1 MENENDKVGQVLGR
15 AFELAHSF
23 EHEYVTLE
31 HILSVLLEDDEISDL
46 LTSVAVD
53 KSAVQDTLNQWLRD
67 NEDIRVPGMSKPRK
81 TATLERTFNRAF
93 MQALFMGRH
102 TMNPVDLLSSIL
114 SEKNSHANFFLSHA
128 GLNKDKI
135 MKHINDTNV
144 ARDESIDNARKA
156 GDKVLNKYCINLNA
170 QSKAGKIDPLIGR
183 ENEVSTMVDIM
194 ARRKKN
200 NVILVGEPGVGKTA
214 LVEGMA
220 RMITEGRVPSTL
232 KNKTIYSLDLA
243 SLLAGTKF
251 RGEFEERIKSIIA
264 ALEQRDDAMLFI
276 DEIHQIMGAG
286 SGSSGAMDAANI
298 LKPSLSRGSIRCI
311 GSTTYEEFRKHF
323 EKDRAL
329 IRRFTKVDVEEMSVD
344 STKHM
349 LRQLMPSYSEFHKVG
364 VSEDAMDLAVDLS
377 KQHILDRQL
386 PDKAIDILDAAMAKM
401 RVRGVENGVVGIDE
415 IREEIAKQARIPA
428 AQLSED
434 QKIGVL
440 ELESRIKTNVFGQE
454 PAVDRL
460 LDAVYIARAG
470 LKDVE
475 RQMGCYFFVGPPGT
489 GKTEV
494 AVQLS
499 QGLGVPLLR
508 YDMSE
513 FMEAHKVA
521 SLIGSP
527 PGYVG
532 YSDGAAGSGR
542 LINDL
547 EKSPNCVL
555 LFDEV
560 EKAHPEVLN
569 ILLSLMDT
577 GLVTSSNGK
586 TVNARNST
594 IILTSN
600 LGAADAEKKSIGFN
614 STFKDD
620 AIGDAVTKHFP
631 PEFRNRLDAVV
642 EFGRLK
648 PEVLGNIAEKFL
660 RNLNKQLVTDDREL
674 KLKLSESARDLL
686 VKEGYSETM
695 GARPMKRVINE
706 RIKKPLS
713 RHILFDGW
721 TSGVVNIDSADGKEF
736 QLSYEPAE

>member
-1 MENENDKVGQVLGR
+1 MENENDRIGQVLGK
-15 AFELAHSF
+15 AFELAHHY

-31 HILSVLLEDDEISDL
+31 HILSVLLNEDEITELMTDIKIDHAS
-46 LTSVAVD
+46 
-53 KSAVQDTLNQWLRD
+53 VQDLLNQWLKD
-67 NEDIRVPGMSKPRK
+67 NEDIRVPGLEKPRK

-102 TMNPVDLLSSIL
+102 AMAPVDLLTSIL
-114 SEKNSHANFFLSHA
+114 SEKNSHANYFLVQA
-128 GLNKDKI
+128 GLNKEKI
-135 MKHINDTNV
+135 MKHINENNIAKDDSAAN
-144 ARDESIDNARKA
+144 IRKQ
-156 GDKVLNKYCINLNA
+156 GDKILNKYCVNLNA
-170 QSKAGKIDPLIGR
+170 HSKAGKIDPLIGR
-183 ENEVSTMVDIM
+183 EDEVASMVDIM

-200 NVILVGEPGVGKTA
+200 NIILVGEPGVGKTA

-220 RMITEGRVPSTL
+220 RMITEGHVPNTL

-243 SLLAGTKF
+243 ALLAGTKF
-251 RGEFEERIKSIIA
+251 RGEFEERIKSIIS

-286 SGSSGAMDAANI
+286 AGSNGAMDAANI
-298 LKPSLSRGSIRCI
+298 LKPSLSKGTIRCI

-329 IRRFTKVDVEEMSVD
+329 IRRFTKVDVEEMSVE
-344 STKHM
+344 STKNM
-349 LRQLMPSYSEFHKVG
+349 LRQLMPSYAEFHKITVTD
-364 VSEDAMDLAVDLS
+364 DAIDLAVDLS

-401 RVRGVENGVVGIDE
+401 RVRGIENGVVGVEE
-415 IREEIAKQARIPA
+415 IRAEIAKQARIPA

-440 ELESRIKTNVFGQE
+440 ELESRIKTNVFGQD

-470 LKDVE
+470 LKDIE
-475 RQMGCYFFVGPPGT
+475 RPMGCYLFAGPTGT

-499 QGLGVPLLR
+499 LGLGIPLLR

-513 FMEAHKVA
+513 FMEAHKIA

-586 TVNARNST
+586 TVNARNAT
-594 IILTSN
+594 IIMTSN
-600 LGAADAEKKSIGFN
+600 LGAADAERKSIGFN
-614 STFKDD
+614 SKFKDD
-620 AIGDAVTKHFP
+620 AISDAVSKHFP

-648 PEVLGNIAEKFL
+648 PEVLGNIAEKFM

-713 RHILFDGW
+713 RHILFDNW
-721 TSGVVNIDSADGKEF
+721 SSGVVNIDSDGKEF
-736 QLSYEPAE
+736 QLSYEQAE

>member
-1 MENENDKVGQVLGR
+1 MENENDRIGQVLGK
-15 AFELAHSF
+15 AFELAHHY

-31 HILSVLLEDDEISDL
+31 HILSVLLNEDEITELMADIKIDHAS
-46 LTSVAVD
+46 
-53 KSAVQDTLNQWLRD
+53 VQDLLNQWLKD
-67 NEDIRVPGMSKPRK
+67 NEDIRVPGLEKPRK

-102 TMNPVDLLSSIL
+102 AMAPVDLLTSIL
-114 SEKNSHANFFLSHA
+114 SEKNSHANYFLVQA
-128 GLNKDKI
+128 GLNKEKI
-135 MKHINDTNV
+135 MKHINENNIAKDDSAANT
-144 ARDESIDNARKA
+144 RKQ
-156 GDKVLNKYCINLNA
+156 GDKILNKYCVNLNA
-170 QSKAGKIDPLIGR
+170 HSKAGKIDPLIGR
-183 ENEVSTMVDIM
+183 EDEVASMVDIM

-200 NVILVGEPGVGKTA
+200 NIILVGEPGVGKTA

-220 RMITEGRVPSTL
+220 RMITEGHVPNTL

-243 SLLAGTKF
+243 ALLAGTKF
-251 RGEFEERIKSIIA
+251 RGEFEERIKSIIS

-286 SGSSGAMDAANI
+286 AGSNGAMDAANI
-298 LKPSLSRGSIRCI
+298 LKPSLSKGTIRCI

-329 IRRFTKVDVEEMSVD
+329 IRRFTKVDVEEMSVE
-344 STKHM
+344 STKNM
-349 LRQLMPSYSEFHKVG
+349 LRQLMPSYAEFHKITATD
-364 VSEDAMDLAVDLS
+364 DAIDLAVDLS

-401 RVRGVENGVVGIDE
+401 RVRGIENGVVGVEE
-415 IREEIAKQARIPA
+415 IRAEIAKQARIPA

-440 ELESRIKTNVFGQE
+440 ELESRIKTNVFGQD

-470 LKDVE
+470 LKDIE
-475 RQMGCYFFVGPPGT
+475 RPMGCYLFAGPTGT

-499 QGLGVPLLR
+499 LGLGIPLLR

-513 FMEAHKVA
+513 FMEAHKIA

-586 TVNARNST
+586 TVNARNAT
-594 IILTSN
+594 IIMTSN
-600 LGAADAEKKSIGFN
+600 LGAADAERKSIGFN
-614 STFKDD
+614 SKFKDD
-620 AIGDAVTKHFP
+620 AISDAVSKHFP

-648 PEVLGNIAEKFL
+648 PEVLGNIAEKFM

-713 RHILFDGW
+713 RHILFDNW
-721 TSGVVNIDSADGKEF
+721 SSGVVNIDSDGKEF
-736 QLSYEPAE
+736 QLSYEQAE

>member
-1 MENENDKVGQVLGR
+1 MENENDRIGQVLGK
-15 AFELAHSF
+15 AFELAHHY

-31 HILSVLLEDDEISDL
+31 HILSVLLNEDEITELMTDIKIDHAS
-46 LTSVAVD
+46 
-53 KSAVQDTLNQWLRD
+53 VQDLLNQWLKD
-67 NEDIRVPGMSKPRK
+67 NEDIRVPGLEKPRK

-102 TMNPVDLLSSIL
+102 AMAPVDLLTSIL
-114 SEKNSHANFFLSHA
+114 SEKNSHANYFLVQA
-128 GLNKDKI
+128 GLNKEKI
-135 MKHINDTNV
+135 MKHINENNIAKDDSAANT
-144 ARDESIDNARKA
+144 RKQ
-156 GDKVLNKYCINLNA
+156 GDKILNKYCVNLNA
-170 QSKAGKIDPLIGR
+170 HSKAGKIDPLIGR
-183 ENEVSTMVDIM
+183 EDEVASMVDIM

-200 NVILVGEPGVGKTA
+200 NIILVGEPGVGKTA

-220 RMITEGRVPSTL
+220 RMITEGHVPNTL

-243 SLLAGTKF
+243 ALLAGTKF
-251 RGEFEERIKSIIA
+251 RGEFEERIKSIIS

-286 SGSSGAMDAANI
+286 AGSNGAMDAANI
-298 LKPSLSRGSIRCI
+298 LKPSLSKGTIRCI

-329 IRRFTKVDVEEMSVD
+329 IRRFTKVDVEEMSVE
-344 STKHM
+344 STKNM
-349 LRQLMPSYSEFHKVG
+349 LRQLMPSYAEFHKITATD
-364 VSEDAMDLAVDLS
+364 DAIDLAVDLS

-401 RVRGVENGVVGIDE
+401 RVRGIENGVVGVEE
-415 IREEIAKQARIPA
+415 IRAEIAKQARIPA

-440 ELESRIKTNVFGQE
+440 ELESRIKTNVFGQD

-470 LKDVE
+470 LKDIE
-475 RQMGCYFFVGPPGT
+475 RPMGCYLFAGPTGT

-499 QGLGVPLLR
+499 LGLGIPLLR

-513 FMEAHKVA
+513 FMEAHKIA

-560 EKAHPEVLN
+560 EKAHTEVLN

-586 TVNARNST
+586 TVNARNAT
-594 IILTSN
+594 IIMTSN
-600 LGAADAEKKSIGFN
+600 LGAADAERKSIGFN
-614 STFKDD
+614 SKFKDD
-620 AIGDAVTKHFP
+620 AISDAVSKHFP

-648 PEVLGNIAEKFL
+648 PEVLGNIAEKFM

-713 RHILFDGW
+713 RHILFDNW
-721 TSGVVNIDSADGKEF
+721 SSGVVNIDSDGKEF
-736 QLSYEPAE
+736 QLSYEQAE